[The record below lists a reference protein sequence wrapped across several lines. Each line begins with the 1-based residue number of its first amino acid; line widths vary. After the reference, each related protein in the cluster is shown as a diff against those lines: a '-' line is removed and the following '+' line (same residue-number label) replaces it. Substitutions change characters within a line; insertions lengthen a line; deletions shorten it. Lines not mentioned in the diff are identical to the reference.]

1 MTTIFYGSSGS
12 SSGMTPSSSV
22 SPGVQQRLAK
32 LSVCAIA
39 DAMAKLKIQG
49 HLVDVSLVRG
59 FDAPL
64 TTEVCGPAFT
74 VHVVPATGP
83 ALKKLPFHYVDKTE
97 RGQVI
102 VISAP
107 DGSTSGVFGGLLAT
121 ASKARGAA
129 GIVTDG
135 RVRDVQELCS
145 MGFPAFSRGTSVH
158 GQQGTTTVAEV
169 NGPVVVGGCVVRN
182 GDIVRGDVNGVMV
195 VPVERAEEVA
205 AKAEVIEEQDNK
217 VAHAVKHGE
226 GLQSSFK
233 RFRSRL

>member
-1 MTTIFYGSSGS
+1 MTT
-12 SSGMTPSSSV
+12 
-22 SPGVQQRLAK
+22 SPRVAPEVQQGLAK

-64 TTEVCGPAFT
+64 ATDICGPAFT
-74 VHVVPATGP
+74 VQVVPATGP
-83 ALKKLPFHYVDKTE
+83 AVKKLPFHYVDKTE

-129 GIVTDG
+129 GVVTDG
-135 RVRDVQELCS
+135 RVRDVQEISS

-158 GQQGTTTVAEV
+158 GQQGTTTVVDV
-169 NGPVVVGGCVVRN
+169 NCPVVVGRRVVRH
-182 GDIVRGDVNGVMV
+182 GDIVRADINGVIV
-195 VPVERAEEVA
+195 VPFEHAAEVA
-205 AKAEVIEEQDNK
+205 AKAAVIEEQDNK
-217 VAHAVKHGE
+217 VADAVKQGA
-226 GLQSSFK
+226 GLQESFK
-233 RFRSRL
+233 RFRSKL

>member
-1 MTTIFYGSSGS
+1 MTIE
-12 SSGMTPSSSV
+12 TP
-22 SPGVQQRLAK
+22 PAAPDAQQRLAK
-32 LSVCAIA
+32 ISVCAIA

-64 TTEVCGPAFT
+64 TTEICGPAFT
-74 VHVVPATGP
+74 VQVVPATGP
-83 ALKKLPFHYVDKTE
+83 VVKKLPFHYVDKTE

-107 DGSTSGVFGGLLAT
+107 SGSTSGVFGGLLAS

-129 GIVTDG
+129 GVVTDG

-145 MGFPAFSRGTSVH
+145 TGFPAFSNGTSVH
-158 GQQGTTTVAEV
+158 GQQGTTTVVDV
-169 NGPVVVGGCVVRN
+169 NCPVVVGGCVVRS
-182 GDIVRGDVNGVMV
+182 GDIIRGDVNGVIV
-195 VPVERAEEVA
+195 VPAERAAEVA
-205 AKAEVIEEQDNK
+205 AKAEIIEEQDDK
-217 VAHAVKHGE
+217 VAHAVRRGE
-226 GLQSSFK
+226 GLQDSFK

>member
-1 MTTIFYGSSGS
+1 MVA
-12 SSGMTPSSSV
+12 PSAV
-22 SPGVQQRLAK
+22 DADANVQQRLAK

-59 FDAPL
+59 FYPL
-64 TTEVCGPAFT
+64 ATDICGPAFT
-74 VHVVPATGP
+74 VQVVPATGP
-83 ALKKLPFHYVDKTE
+83 AVKKLPFHYVDKTQ
-97 RGQVI
+97 RGGVI

-107 DGSTSGVFGGLLAT
+107 VGSTSGVFGGLLAT

-129 GIVTDG
+129 GVVTDG
-135 RVRDVQELCS
+135 RVRDVQDLCA

-158 GQQGTTTVAEV
+158 GQQGTTTVAAV

-182 GDIVRGDVNGVMV
+182 GDIVRGDINGVIV
-195 VPVERAEEVA
+195 VPVERAAEVA
-205 AKAEVIEEQDNK
+205 EKAEIIEQQDSK
-217 VAHAVKHGE
+217 VEAAVKQGE
-226 GLQSSFK
+226 ELQQSFK